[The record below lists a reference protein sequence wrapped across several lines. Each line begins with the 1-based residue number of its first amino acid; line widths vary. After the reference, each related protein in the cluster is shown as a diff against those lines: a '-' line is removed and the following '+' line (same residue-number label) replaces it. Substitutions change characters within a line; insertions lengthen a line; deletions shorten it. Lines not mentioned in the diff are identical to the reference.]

1 MTFLANSYFHTLDP
15 FLVRFPPSWPMAGIR
30 WYGLAYAL
38 GFIVGWL
45 IVRWV
50 AGKPWSPLPKEKVG
64 DLMFA
69 VIIGVLV
76 GGRLGY
82 VFFYEPKLLLQTSNH
97 FPFWDLLAINKGG
110 MASHGGMIGVIL
122 AVWWFGKRNQIPV
135 LHILDIGSL
144 GCAPGLC
151 FGRVANF
158 INAELWGKPLPSAMQ
173 GSANGGVPWWSIK
186 YPQEITE
193 VWYPIHKGV
202 AGAHPQAVVDHAT
215 ASLQE
220 VEAKIGPL
228 IGTDN
233 GFFDRVVEVARDV
246 GDPLQPQVESL
257 LRPMLTAHYP
267 SQIFQAIS
275 DGPVL
280 IALLVLV
287 WLKPRKP
294 GVVGSWFLILYGI
307 LRVVTEIFRQPDEG
321 VALILGLSRGQLL
334 SVLMIA
340 TGFVC
345 LAIAKRRAVP
355 RLGGLF
361 SRAENPSNGLPAA

>member
-1 MTFLANSYFHTLDP
+1 MSFLADSYFHTLDP
-15 FLVRFPPSWPMAGIR
+15 FLVKFPPSWPMAGVR
-30 WYGLAYAL
+30 WYGLAYAI

-45 IVRWV
+45 LVRWL

-82 VFFYEPKLLLQTSNH
+82 VFFYEPSLTIRTSAH

-122 AVWWFGKRNQIPV
+122 GVWWFGKRHKIPV
-135 LHILDIGSL
+135 LHILDVGAL
-144 GCAPGLC
+144 GCTAGLC
-151 FGRVANF
+151 FGRIANF
-158 INAELWGKPLPSAMQ
+158 INAELWGKALPIAKQ
-173 GSANGGVPWWSIK
+173 ANPPWWSIK

-193 VWYPIHKGV
+193 VWYPIHRGLMSPPP
-202 AGAHPQAVVDHAT
+202 PQPVVDHAT
-215 ASLQE
+215 AMLQE
-220 VEAKIGPL
+220 VETKVGPM

-233 GFFDRVVEVARDV
+233 GFFDRVVEVARHV
-246 GDPLQPQVESL
+246 HDPLQPQVEGL
-257 LRPMLTAHYP
+257 LRPLLTAHYP

-280 IALLVLV
+280 ITLLALV

-294 GVVGSWFLILYGI
+294 GVVGSWFLIIYGI
-307 LRVVTEIFRQPDEG
+307 LRVITEIFREPDAG

-334 SVLMIA
+334 SVLMTV
-340 TGFVC
+340 TGMVC
-345 LAIAKRRAVP
+345 LWIAQRRDVP

-361 SRAENPSNGLPAA
+361 SRSTAPTNTHNQG